1 MIPFIKPLIDLQIL
15 GKLPNR
21 FNILRDLSAKE
32 EVSPAM
38 RALIMVSN
46 GCGGGNITSAP
57 WV

>member
-1 MIPFIKPLIDLQIL
+1 MIPFIKPPIDLQIL

-21 FNILRDLSAKE
+21 FNILRDLSE

-57 WV
+57 GV